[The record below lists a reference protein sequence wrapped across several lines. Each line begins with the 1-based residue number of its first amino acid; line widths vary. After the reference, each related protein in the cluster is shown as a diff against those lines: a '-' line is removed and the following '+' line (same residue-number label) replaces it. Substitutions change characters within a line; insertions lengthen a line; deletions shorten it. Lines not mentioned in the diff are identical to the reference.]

1 MKMHRVETENKTKN
15 HQTKK
20 VVIKKLKED
29 KIYKKKNDYVTI
41 CYSRPFIAFVVR
53 NLRLNLRQI

>member
-1 MKMHRVETENKTKN
+1 MKMHCVETKNKTKN

-20 VVIKKLKED
+20 VVINKLKED
-29 KIYKKKNDYVTI
+29 KIYKKKNGYVTI
-41 CYSRPFIAFVVR
+41 CHSCPFFMFVVR